1 MAELSAPDQ
10 DLFEGWVDECVQGV
24 VRGWA
29 RRLGEGEKP
38 VTVEIRVDDIV
49 VGEGVAQL
57 KRADL
62 QSAGKGNSAFAI
74 AVDLDRM
81 PAPVAAAVICIK
93 DGPPVPGGHVTI
105 DVTEL
110 AARHAAEAEAPLTPM
125 PRPFGGDAGVGGY
138 LDVFGPDRIFGW
150 IFDPEHPSTRIELE
164 LWEAGRCVGAVKAD
178 RWRVDLEEM
187 RQGDGRWGFDVP
199 VPPALQDD
207 AVHEIDL
214 RLAGNGGSVLAAPLR
229 LFLPRRDGIV
239 VPPPARPKRDEEAVH
254 TTTTRKLRRSAPAEP
269 LFTVVVNFYNMQR
282 EAARTL
288 TSLSRAYQREI
299 GDLRYE
305 VLCIDNG
312 SDPPL
317 DPAWVESFGPEF
329 RLIRPAQILP
339 SPCAAINAAARE
351 ARGRYLAIM
360 IDGAYVL
367 SPGVFRETWDAL
379 EETPEAVVGLRQWFV
394 GGDQRWL
401 SQTGYTR
408 RQEDMLFDKIE
419 WPSDGYQLFKVSG
432 PARESPNNWFDGLI
446 ESNCLFVSKALYHD
460 IGGMNEGFAEAGAGF
475 ANLDLFLR
483 AAQASDEPVVV
494 LLGEASFHQYHGGTT
509 TNIALDEMERRV
521 RSYDETY
528 FRVAGRNFRPT
539 KSNEVYL
546 RGQFRIGHGL
556 DPRQKPASPARIGV
570 TDRVRPGVA
579 PLHFNDRAVTYL
591 QSAYAELGLH
601 KGTTWQGRPLGIAP
615 ADVVNIQ
622 DIVYQTRPGRIV
634 AVNLQPGMLHFLES
648 MLALTGLAGSVIVNI
663 QGDPLDPAILIAAE
677 RALDAEESVMVIYA
691 PLPGEHIPLDGLRA
705 YARFVSCRS
714 YLIFLGSVFGQPWL
728 GYSQNWF
735 QKALRALTEEAP
747 FVIDLSRDQHLI
759 TTCPMGYLQRTG
771 GYLPA
776 LDEDELA
783 EMLRDL

>member
-1 MAELSAPDQ
+1 MAELCTADPGVI
-10 DLFEGWVDECVQGV
+10 EGWVDECVQGV

-29 RRLGEGEKP
+29 RRVDGAGPP
-38 VTVEIRVDDIV
+38 VTVEIRVDGIV
-49 VGEGVAQL
+49 VGEGSAML

-62 QSAGKGNSAFAI
+62 QAAGKGDSAFAI
-74 AVDLDRM
+74 TIDLDRM
-81 PAPVAAAVICIK
+81 PAPVAQGTICVK
-93 DGPPVPGGHVTI
+93 DGPLVPGGTILI
-105 DVTEL
+105 DVAEL
-110 AARHAAEAEAPLTPM
+110 AARHKAESEAPLTPM
-125 PRPFGGDAGVGGY
+125 PRPFGGAAGLGGY
-138 LDVFGPDRIFGW
+138 LDTFGPDRIAGW
-150 IFDPEHPSTRIELE
+150 VFDPETPSKRIPLE
-164 LWEAGRCVGAVKAD
+164 IWEAGRRVVAISAD
-178 RWRVDLEEM
+178 IWRVDLEER

-199 VPPALQDD
+199 VPPVLQDD
-207 AVHEIDL
+207 AVHDIDI
-214 RLAGNGGSVLAAPLR
+214 RLAGHGGSVLAAPLR
-229 LFLPRRDGIV
+229 LFLPRRDGV
-239 VPPPARPKRDEEAVH
+239 ALSPPPPPKRDEEAVG
-254 TTTTRKLRRSAPAEP
+254 TTIFRKLRRATPAEP
-269 LFTVVVNFYNMQR
+269 LFTFVVNFYNMQR

-288 TSLSRAYQREI
+288 TSLSSTYQREI

-317 DPAWVESFGPEF
+317 DRAWVESFGPEF
-329 RLIRPAQILP
+329 RLIRPEKILA
-339 SPCAAINAAARE
+339 SPCAAINEAARQ
-351 ARGRYLAIM
+351 ARGRYVAIM

-379 EETPEAVVGLRQWFV
+379 EEAPGSVVGLRQWFV

-401 SQTGYTR
+401 SQVGYTR
-408 RQEDMLFDKIE
+408 RQEDMLFDKID

-446 ESNCLFVSKALYHD
+446 ESNCLFLSKALFHE

-483 AAQASDEPVVV
+483 AAEASGEPVVV

-521 RSYDETY
+521 RGYDETY
-528 FRVAGRNFRPT
+528 FRVVGRNFRPT

-556 DPRQKPASPARIGV
+556 DPRQKPASPARIGA
-570 TDRVRPGVA
+570 TDLVRPGVA

-615 ADVVNIQ
+615 ADVLNIQ
-622 DIVYQTRPGRIV
+622 DIIYQTRPGRIV
-634 AVNLQPGMLHFLES
+634 AVNLQPGMLYFLES
-648 MLALTGLAGSVIVNI
+648 MLKLTGLAGSSIVNI
-663 QGDPLDPAILIAAE
+663 QGDPLDPGILVAVE
-677 RALDAEESVMVIYA
+677 RALDAEESVMVLYA
-691 PLPGEHIPLDGLRA
+691 PRPGEHIPLDGLRA

-747 FVIDLSRDQHLI
+747 FVIDFSRDQQLI

-771 GYLPA
+771 GYLPTM
-776 LDEDELA
+776 DEDELA